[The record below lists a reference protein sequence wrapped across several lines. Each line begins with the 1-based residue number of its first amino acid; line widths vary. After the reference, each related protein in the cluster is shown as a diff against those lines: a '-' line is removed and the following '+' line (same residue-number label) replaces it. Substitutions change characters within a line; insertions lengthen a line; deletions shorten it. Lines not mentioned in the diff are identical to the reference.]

1 MPFFFYLSRLICHRV
16 TKALSI
22 LLHFVAFLIY
32 HAFLRFSMQRQKV
45 LHFSH
50 IVPSFSCNLPINFFR
65 LAFSSDFAVPAWLQ
79 GFSRLCSAVSLH
91 GKRI

>member
-1 MPFFFYLSRLICHRV
+1 V
-16 TKALSI
+16 TKAPSI

-65 LAFSSDFAVPAWLQ
+65 LAFFL
-79 GFSRLCSAVSLH
+79 RLCRACIAAGLFLPFLCTENAFEEKGKKTVDKSLSA
-91 GKRI
+91 

>member
-1 MPFFFYLSRLICHRV
+1 
-16 TKALSI
+16 
-22 LLHFVAFLIY
+22 
-32 HAFLRFSMQRQKV
+32 MQRQKV

-50 IVPSFSCNLPINFFR
+50 IVTSFSCNLPINFFR
-65 LAFSSDFAVPAWLQ
+65 LAFFSDFAVPAWLQ